1 MKPVSHTMIP
11 HTSYTRPTSGS
22 RIPSS
27 THTNTWHKPEQHTL
41 KPPPPPALVR
51 VQSKTDVNNSFNK
64 LINDDSSDLNLKVG
78 GNSAQFDSFNNN
90 RQRSDNINS
99 NLDSGNFNNNLN
111 NNKVLSNSGVMK
123 IVNIYPNV
131 TIGTQNIQS
140 GKNN

>member
-1 MKPVSHTMIP
+1 M
-11 HTSYTRPTSGS
+11 
-22 RIPSS
+22 
-27 THTNTWHKPEQHTL
+27 
-41 KPPPPPALVR
+41 
-51 VQSKTDVNNSFNK
+51 
-64 LINDDSSDLNLKVG
+64 NLKVG

-90 RQRSDNINS
+90 RQKSDNINS

-140 GKNN
+140 GKNNKQKNKQANIPIDVDV